1 MENPVVVIVVVW
13 NIQTDDNFLEKV
25 LRQQQRADFS
35 VRLVFRIHAESRL
48 NINPFIGVVDDKIN
62 FLLHVLPI
70 GTVGHHAYIHRVAST
85 QKLIVD
91 DVFHQMAG
99 VILPVIQ
106 SGISQPRVGI
116 IILAGEFEIGFSFY
130 VVSAHLRDQE

>member
-25 LRQQQRADFS
+25 LRQQQRADFR
-35 VRLVFRIHAESRL
+35 VRLVFRIQAEGGL

-70 GTVGHHAYIHRVAST
+70 GTVGHHTDIYGVAST
-85 QKLIVD
+85 RKLIV
-91 DVFHQMAG
+91 
-99 VILPVIQ
+99 
-106 SGISQPRVGI
+106 
-116 IILAGEFEIGFSFY
+116 
-130 VVSAHLRDQE
+130 